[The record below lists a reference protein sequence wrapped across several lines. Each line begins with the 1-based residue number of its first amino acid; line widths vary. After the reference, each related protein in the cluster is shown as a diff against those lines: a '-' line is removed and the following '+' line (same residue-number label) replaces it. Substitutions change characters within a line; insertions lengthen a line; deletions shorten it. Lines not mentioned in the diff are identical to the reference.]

1 MSKET
6 IKQQVIE
13 AIEAARPRIL
23 ALGDELLHTPETAF
37 KETRSSAIMR
47 RELTSL
53 GLPCRDGLAL
63 TGLRADLRSGGA
75 DRPCHSWPNW
85 TRSACPATLTPI
97 RSPARRMPAVI
108 MRRVRP

>member
-37 KETRSSAIMR
+37 KETRSAAIMR

-63 TGLRADLRSGGA
+63 TGLRADLRSGGGRT
-75 DRPCHSWPNW
+75 DRG
-85 TRSACPATLTPI
+85 TPG
-97 RSPARRMPAVI
+97 RTGRAPRARP
-108 MRRVRP
+108 P